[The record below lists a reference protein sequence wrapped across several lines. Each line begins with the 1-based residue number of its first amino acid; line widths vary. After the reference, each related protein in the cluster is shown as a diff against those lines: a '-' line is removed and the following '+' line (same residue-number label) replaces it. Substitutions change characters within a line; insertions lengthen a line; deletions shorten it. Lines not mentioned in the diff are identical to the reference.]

1 MENFKNN
8 RDKSILLQ
16 VDEATKGIM
25 REIESGITDD
35 IISTIN
41 QQKKIM
47 KELKEQTEEVYKL
60 ERENNKLLK
69 DLLRKIEYVEE
80 HMGELYENE
89 WNY

>member
-47 KELKEQTEEVYKL
+47 KEKKKNEIKKKKTTTKKKKKL
-60 ERENNKLLK
+60 
-69 DLLRKIEYVEE
+69 
-80 HMGELYENE
+80 
-89 WNY
+89 

>member
-47 KELKEQTEEVYKL
+47 KELFSASSVLQGCPPPPA
-60 ERENNKLLK
+60 K
-69 DLLRKIEYVEE
+69 DLLRKIEDVEE

-89 WNY
+89 

>member
-41 QQKKIM
+41 QQKKI
-47 KELKEQTEEVYKL
+47 TF
-60 ERENNKLLK
+60 
-69 DLLRKIEYVEE
+69 
-80 HMGELYENE
+80 
-89 WNY
+89 

>member
-1 MENFKNN
+1 MENLKNN

-69 DLLRKIEYVEE
+69 DLLRKIEDVEE

-89 WNY
+89 

>member
-60 ERENNKLLK
+60 ERENNKHLK
-69 DLLRKIEYVEE
+69 DLLRKIEDVEE
-80 HMGELYENE
+80 HMGE
-89 WNY
+89 